1 MANHIYI
8 GKIPAYNDKID
19 NGGIEYKKRLLNNL
33 TVTKF
38 EPIAYRI
45 NLDLSKAADTL
56 KAVGTSALEIIGA
69 GGEDE
74 PKNQPGTTTEKKT
87 ISKHGLYTLG
97 QTLQAQ
103 SITDG
108 VKVSVSNALGT
119 WQKMQ
124 TTVGNQSAK
133 YMQNPVDSFSI
144 IATTDSTINENIT
157 NDYGE
162 NMINKIPSMLGGK
175 IESLFQTSLKA
186 SALIKGNVAALDSQK
201 MLDLLEYKNDLGDN
215 QLLQILSAQ
224 ALGIQTAL
232 PKMWV
237 RSDYNNTSS
246 FTIKLISPSGH
257 IEDVANY
264 ILRPLRIL
272 TLACS
277 PVTYDGVSF
286 GYPPIWKVETEGL
299 GTSNLSAITAMT
311 ISRGGQDTMFNR
323 YNQPTNVDVR
333 LTVEPLVQGFAT
345 PLESELNFYANTS
358 DETNIRQLVPSPESI
373 FQSID
378 ARRNNN
384 SKRGI
389 QLDTLELL

>member
-1 MANHIYI
+1 MSNHIYI
-8 GKIPAYNDKID
+8 GKIPAYNSRINDPTIQY
-19 NGGIEYKKRLLNNL
+19 EKRLLNNL

-45 NLDLSKAADTL
+45 NLDLSTAKAAIEGAAELWDPEKDEL
-56 KAVGTSALEIIGA
+56 KAGASAGVSTTQNT
-69 GGEDE
+69 
-74 PKNQPGTTTEKKT
+74 PKY
-87 ISKHGLYTLG
+87 GLYTLG
-97 QTLQAQ
+97 KTL
-103 SITDG
+103 SDKSPVEG
-108 VKVSVSNALGT
+108 LKVSVSDALKT
-119 WQKMQ
+119 WQDMQ
-124 TTVGNQSAK
+124 KTFGGNPVSYNDK
-133 YMQNPVDSFSI
+133 VVDSFSI

-175 IESLFQTSLKA
+175 IESLFQTSTKI
-186 SALIKGNVAALDSQK
+186 SSLIKGNVAAVDSQK
-201 MLDLLEYKNDLGDN
+201 MLDLLKFKNDLGDN

-224 ALGIQTAL
+224 ALGIQTSL

-246 FTIKLISPSGH
+246 FSIKLISPSGH
-257 IEDVANY
+257 VDDVAKY

-277 PVTYDGVSF
+277 PITFDGVSF

-323 YNQPTNVDVR
+323 YNQPTNVDIR

-345 PLESELNFYANTS
+345 PLMPNLNFYTDMS
-358 DETNIRQLVPSPESI
+358 LETNVRQLVPSPESI

-378 ARRNNN
+378 FRNKNTN
-384 SKRGI
+384 SDRGI
-389 QLDTLELL
+389 RLDTLVL

>member
-8 GKIPAYNDKID
+8 GKIPAYNSKIND
-19 NGGIEYKKRLLNNL
+19 DTIRYEKRLLNNL

-45 NLDLSKAADTL
+45 NLDLSTIKD
-56 KAVGTSALEIIGA
+56 AVGEVAKAWIDEK
-69 GGEDE
+69 GEV
-74 PKNQPGTTTEKKT
+74 KTNNIPGVNTQTKT
-87 ISKHGLYTLG
+87 IPKYGLYTLG
-97 QTLQAQ
+97 QTLSAT
-103 SITDG
+103 SPVDG
-108 VKVSVSNALGT
+108 VKVSVSDALGT
-119 WQKMQ
+119 WRKMQ
-124 TTVGNQSAK
+124 QTFGNGASS
-133 YMQNPVDSFSI
+133 YMQTVVDSFSI

-162 NMINKIPSMLGGK
+162 NMINKIPSMIGGK
-175 IESLFQTSLKA
+175 VESLFQTSLKV
-186 SALIKGNVAALDSQK
+186 SSLIKGNVAAVDSQK

-257 IEDVANY
+257 IEDVVNY

-345 PLESELNFYANTS
+345 PLEPKLNFYTNTS
-358 DETNIRQLVPSPESI
+358 EETNIRQLVPSPESI

>member
-1 MANHIYI
+1 MSNHIYI
-8 GKIPAYNDKID
+8 GKIPAYNSRINDPTIQY
-19 NGGIEYKKRLLNNL
+19 EKRLLNNL

-45 NLDLSKAADTL
+45 NLDLSTAKDDLAA
-56 KAVGTSALEIIGA
+56 AGASALNIVDVNGDVINDPNIA
-69 GGEDE
+69 
-74 PKNQPGTTTEKKT
+74 QKKAT
-87 ISKHGLYTLG
+87 QKYGLYTLG
-97 QTLQAQ
+97 KTL
-103 SITDG
+103 SDKSPIEG
-108 VKVSVSNALGT
+108 LKVSVSDALKT
-119 WQKMQ
+119 WQD
-124 TTVGNQSAK
+124 
-133 YMQNPVDSFSI
+133 MQNTFGGNPVSYNDKAVDSFSI

-175 IESLFQTSLKA
+175 IESLFQTSLKV
-186 SALIKGNVAALDSQK
+186 SSLIKGNVAAVDSQK
-201 MLDLLEYKNDLGDN
+201 MLDLLEVKNDLADN

-224 ALGIQTAL
+224 ALGIQTSL
-232 PKMWV
+232 PKMWI

-257 IEDVANY
+257 VDDVAKY

-277 PVTYDGVSF
+277 PVTFDGVSF

-345 PLESELNFYANTS
+345 PLMPNLNFYADMS
-358 DETNIRQLVPSPESI
+358 LETNVRQLVPSPESI

-378 ARRNNN
+378 FRNKNTN
-384 SKRGI
+384 SDRGI
-389 QLDTLELL
+389 RLDTLVL

>member
-1 MANHIYI
+1 MSNHIYI
-8 GKIPAYNDKID
+8 GKIPAYNSRINDSTIQY
-19 NGGIEYKKRLLNNL
+19 EKRLLNNL

-45 NLDLSKAADTL
+45 NLDLSTAKDDLQAAGTEAL
-56 KAVGTSALEIIGA
+56 KIF
-69 GGEDE
+69 GEDGE
-74 PKNQPGTTTEKKT
+74 VKNNPNTTQKKAT
-87 ISKHGLYTLG
+87 QKYGLYTLG
-97 QTLQAQ
+97 KTL
-103 SITDG
+103 SDKSPIEG
-108 VKVSVSNALGT
+108 LKVSVSDALKT
-119 WQKMQ
+119 WQDMQ
-124 TTVGNQSAK
+124 KTFGGNPVSYNDKA
-133 YMQNPVDSFSI
+133 VDSFSI

-175 IESLFQTSLKA
+175 IESLFQTSLKV
-186 SALIKGNVAALDSQK
+186 SSLIKGNVAAVDSQK
-201 MLDLLEYKNDLGDN
+201 MLDLLEVKNDLADN

-224 ALGIQTAL
+224 ALGIQTSL
-232 PKMWV
+232 PKMWI

-257 IEDVANY
+257 VDDVAKY

-277 PVTYDGVSF
+277 PVTFDGVSF

-345 PLESELNFYANTS
+345 PLMPNLNFYADMSLESNV
-358 DETNIRQLVPSPESI
+358 RQLVPSPESI
-373 FQSID
+373 FQSIY
-378 ARRNNN
+378 RFC
-384 SKRGI
+384 I
-389 QLDTLELL
+389 Y

>member
-8 GKIPAYNDKID
+8 GKIPAYNSKIND
-19 NGGIEYKKRLLNNL
+19 DTIRYEKRLLNNL

-45 NLDLSKAADTL
+45 NLDLSTIKD
-56 KAVGTSALEIIGA
+56 AVGEVAKAWIDEK
-69 GGEDE
+69 GEV
-74 PKNQPGTTTEKKT
+74 KTNNIPGVNTQTKT
-87 ISKHGLYTLG
+87 IPKYGLYTLG
-97 QTLQAQ
+97 QTLSAT
-103 SITDG
+103 SPVNG
-108 VKVSVSNALGT
+108 VKVSVSDALGT
-119 WQKMQ
+119 WKKMQ
-124 TTVGNQSAK
+124 QTFGNGASS
-133 YMQNPVDSFSI
+133 YMQTVVDSFSI

-162 NMINKIPSMLGGK
+162 NMINKIPSMIGGK
-175 IESLFQTSLKA
+175 VESLFQTSLKV
-186 SALIKGNVAALDSQK
+186 SSLIKGNVAAVDSQK

-257 IEDVANY
+257 IEDVVNY

-345 PLESELNFYANTS
+345 PLEPKLNFYTNTS
-358 DETNIRQLVPSPESI
+358 EETNIRQLVPSPESI

>member
-1 MANHIYI
+1 MSNHIYI
-8 GKIPAYNDKID
+8 GKIPAYNSRINDPTIQY
-19 NGGIEYKKRLLNNL
+19 EKRLLNNL

-45 NLDLSKAADTL
+45 NLDLSTAKDDLQAAGTAALNIIGEDGEVKNDPNITQKKAAQ
-56 KAVGTSALEIIGA
+56 KY
-69 GGEDE
+69 
-74 PKNQPGTTTEKKT
+74 
-87 ISKHGLYTLG
+87 GLYTLG
-97 QTLQAQ
+97 KTL
-103 SITDG
+103 SDKSPIEG
-108 VKVSVSNALGT
+108 LKVSVSDALKT
-119 WQKMQ
+119 WQDMQ
-124 TTVGNQSAK
+124 KTFGGNPVSYNDKA
-133 YMQNPVDSFSI
+133 VDSFSI

-175 IESLFQTSLKA
+175 IESLFQTSLKV
-186 SALIKGNVAALDSQK
+186 SSLIKGNVAAVDSQK
-201 MLDLLEYKNDLGDN
+201 MLDLLEVKNDLADN

-224 ALGIQTAL
+224 ALGIQTSL
-232 PKMWV
+232 PKMWI

-257 IEDVANY
+257 VDDVAKY

-277 PVTYDGVSF
+277 PVTFDGVSF

-345 PLESELNFYANTS
+345 PLIPNLNFYADMS
-358 DETNIRQLVPSPESI
+358 LETNVRQLVPSPESI

-378 ARRNNN
+378 FRNKNTN
-384 SKRGI
+384 SDRGI
-389 QLDTLELL
+389 RLDTLVL

>member
-1 MANHIYI
+1 MSNHIYI
-8 GKIPAYNDKID
+8 GKIPAYNSRINDPTIQY
-19 NGGIEYKKRLLNNL
+19 EKRLLNNL

-45 NLDLSKAADTL
+45 NLDLSTAKDDLQAAGTEALKIFGEDGEVKNNPNTTQKKAAQ
-56 KAVGTSALEIIGA
+56 KY
-69 GGEDE
+69 
-74 PKNQPGTTTEKKT
+74 
-87 ISKHGLYTLG
+87 GLYTLG
-97 QTLQAQ
+97 KTL
-103 SITDG
+103 SDKSPIEG
-108 VKVSVSNALGT
+108 LKVSVSDALKT
-119 WQKMQ
+119 WQDMQ
-124 TTVGNQSAK
+124 KTFGGNPVSYNDK
-133 YMQNPVDSFSI
+133 VVDSFSI

-175 IESLFQTSLKA
+175 IESLFQTSLKV
-186 SALIKGNVAALDSQK
+186 SSLIKGNVAAVDSQK
-201 MLDLLEYKNDLGDN
+201 MLDLLEVKNDLADN

-224 ALGIQTAL
+224 ALGIQTSL
-232 PKMWV
+232 PKMWI

-257 IEDVANY
+257 VDDVAKY

-277 PVTYDGVSF
+277 PVTFDGVSF

-345 PLESELNFYANTS
+345 PLMPDLNFYTDTS
-358 DETNIRQLVPSPESI
+358 LETNV
-373 FQSID
+373 
-378 ARRNNN
+378 
-384 SKRGI
+384 
-389 QLDTLELL
+389 

>member
-1 MANHIYI
+1 MSNHIYI
-8 GKIPAYNDKID
+8 GKIPAYNSRINDSTIQY
-19 NGGIEYKKRLLNNL
+19 EKRLLNNL

-45 NLDLSKAADTL
+45 NLDLSTAKAD
-56 KAVGTSALEIIGA
+56 LEKIGA
-69 GGEDE
+69 RALSFSNSEGDVQTNPGLTQT
-74 PKNQPGTTTEKKT
+74 KNTQKY
-87 ISKHGLYTLG
+87 GLYTLG
-97 QTLQAQ
+97 KTL
-103 SITDG
+103 SDKSPVEG
-108 VKVSVSNALGT
+108 LKVSVSDALGT

-124 TTVGNQSAK
+124 KTFGGKPISYSGNI
-133 YMQNPVDSFSI
+133 VDSFSI

-175 IESLFQTSLKA
+175 IESLFQTSLKV
-186 SALIKGNVAALDSQK
+186 SSLIKGNVAAVDSQK
-201 MLDLLEYKNDLGDN
+201 MLDLLEFKNDLGDN

-224 ALGIQTAL
+224 ALGIQTSL
-232 PKMWV
+232 PKMWI

-257 IEDVANY
+257 IDDVAKY
-264 ILRPLRIL
+264 ILRPLRLL

-277 PVTYDGVSF
+277 PVTFDGVSF

-345 PLESELNFYANTS
+345 PLESDLNFYADTS
-358 DETNIRQLVPSPESI
+358 LETHVRQLVPSPESI

-378 ARRNNN
+378 VRNKNLN
-384 SKRGI
+384 SDRGI
-389 QLDTLELL
+389 RLDTLEL

>member
-8 GKIPAYNDKID
+8 GKIPAYNSKIND
-19 NGGIEYKKRLLNNL
+19 DTIRYEKRLLNNL

-45 NLDLSKAADTL
+45 NLDLSTIKD
-56 KAVGTSALEIIGA
+56 AVGEVAKAWIDEK
-69 GGEDE
+69 GEV
-74 PKNQPGTTTEKKT
+74 KTNNIPGVNTQTKT
-87 ISKHGLYTLG
+87 IPKYGLYTLG
-97 QTLQAQ
+97 QTLSAT
-103 SITDG
+103 SPVDG
-108 VKVSVSNALGT
+108 VKVSISDALGT
-119 WQKMQ
+119 WRKMQ
-124 TTVGNQSAK
+124 QTFGNGASS
-133 YMQNPVDSFSI
+133 YMQTVVDSFSI

-162 NMINKIPSMLGGK
+162 NMINKIPSMIGGK
-175 IESLFQTSLKA
+175 VESLFQTSLKV
-186 SALIKGNVAALDSQK
+186 SSLIKGNVAAVDSQK

-257 IEDVANY
+257 IEDVVNY

-345 PLESELNFYANTS
+345 PLEPKLNFYTNTS
-358 DETNIRQLVPSPESI
+358 EETNIRQLVPSPESI

-378 ARRNNN
+378 ARRDNN

>member
-1 MANHIYI
+1 MSNHIYI
-8 GKIPAYNDKID
+8 GKIPAYNSRINDPTIQY
-19 NGGIEYKKRLLNNL
+19 EKRLLNNL

-45 NLDLSKAADTL
+45 NLDLSTAKDDLQAAGTEALKIFGEDGEVKNNPNTTQKKAAQ
-56 KAVGTSALEIIGA
+56 KY
-69 GGEDE
+69 
-74 PKNQPGTTTEKKT
+74 
-87 ISKHGLYTLG
+87 GLYTLG
-97 QTLQAQ
+97 KTL
-103 SITDG
+103 SDKSPIEG
-108 VKVSVSNALGT
+108 LKVSVSDALKT
-119 WQKMQ
+119 WQDMQ
-124 TTVGNQSAK
+124 KTFGGNPVSYNDKA
-133 YMQNPVDSFSI
+133 VDSFSI

-175 IESLFQTSLKA
+175 IESLFQTSLKV
-186 SALIKGNVAALDSQK
+186 SSLIKGNVAAVDSQK
-201 MLDLLEYKNDLGDN
+201 MLDLLEVKNDLADN

-224 ALGIQTAL
+224 ALGIQTSL
-232 PKMWV
+232 PKMWI

-257 IEDVANY
+257 VDDVAKY

-277 PVTYDGVSF
+277 PVTFDGVSF

-345 PLESELNFYANTS
+345 PLIPNLNFYADMS
-358 DETNIRQLVPSPESI
+358 LETNVRQLVPSPESI

-378 ARRNNN
+378 FRNKNTN
-384 SKRGI
+384 SDRGI
-389 QLDTLELL
+389 RLDTLVLS

>member
-1 MANHIYI
+1 MSNHIYI
-8 GKIPAYNDKID
+8 GKIPAYNSRINDPTIQY
-19 NGGIEYKKRLLNNL
+19 EKRLLNNL

-45 NLDLSKAADTL
+45 NLDLSTAKDDLVAA
-56 KAVGTSALEIIGA
+56 GTSALNIVDVNGDVINDPNTA
-69 GGEDE
+69 
-74 PKNQPGTTTEKKT
+74 QKKAT
-87 ISKHGLYTLG
+87 QKYGLYTLG
-97 QTLQAQ
+97 KTL
-103 SITDG
+103 SDKSPIEG
-108 VKVSVSNALGT
+108 LKVSVSDALKT
-119 WQKMQ
+119 WQDMQ
-124 TTVGNQSAK
+124 KTFGGNPVSYNDEA
-133 YMQNPVDSFSI
+133 VDSFSI

-175 IESLFQTSLKA
+175 IESLFQTSLKV
-186 SALIKGNVAALDSQK
+186 SSLIKGNIAAVDSQK
-201 MLDLLEYKNDLGDN
+201 MLDLLEVKNDLADN

-224 ALGIQTAL
+224 ALGIQTSL

-257 IEDVANY
+257 VDDVAKY

-277 PVTYDGVSF
+277 PVTFDGVSF

-345 PLESELNFYANTS
+345 PLMPNLNFYADMS
-358 DETNIRQLVPSPESI
+358 LETNVRQLVPSPESI

-378 ARRNNN
+378 FRNKNTN
-384 SKRGI
+384 SDRGI
-389 QLDTLELL
+389 RLDTLVL